1 MAANGEPTVIKKY
14 ANRRLYNTGTSTYV
28 TLEDL
33 AKMVKDGEDFT
44 VQDAKSG
51 EDLTHAVLTQIIFEQ
66 EGKTGQAMLPI
77 SVLRQLISFYGD
89 QMQMVLPSYLEHSM
103 ALFSKEQERIRE
115 QMTSMVGKTPIDIM
129 ASGQQMLEE
138 QTRRNMEMFQNAM
151 QMFSPIHGRGVR
163 RGRHRGRPGA
173 GEEVLARRTE
183 VDARTDRRDAAQ
195 AGYTRQV
202 RTRLPKTA
210 RIRIAACGCG
220 AGAITTEKHFSHH
233 RWLIPAGL
241 RRSAGHI

>member
-1 MAANGEPTVIKKY
+1 MAENGEPTVIKKY

-33 AKMVKDGEDFT
+33 AKMVKDGEDFL

-51 EDLTHAVLTQIIFEQ
+51 QDLTHAVLTQIIFEQ

-115 QMTSMVGKTPIDIM
+115 NMTSMVGKSPIDIM
-129 ASGQQMLEE
+129 ASSQQMLEE
-138 QTRRNMEMFQNAM
+138 QTRRNMEMFRDALQLFSPFTPGSAEDTGAGDEAKPETKSSPDELKSMREQIAAM
-151 QMFSPIHGRGVR
+151 QRK
-163 RGRHRGRPGA
+163 
-173 GEEVLARRTE
+173 LDTL
-183 VDARTDRRDAAQ
+183 D
-195 AGYTRQV
+195 
-202 RTRLPKTA
+202 K
-210 RIRIAACGCG
+210 
-220 AGAITTEKHFSHH
+220 
-233 RWLIPAGL
+233 
-241 RRSAGHI
+241 

>member
-1 MAANGEPTVIKKY
+1 MADNGEPTVIKKY

-129 ASGQQMLEE
+129 ASSQQMLEE
-138 QTRRNMEMFQNAM
+138 QTRRNMEMFRNAM
-151 QMFSPIHGRGVR
+151 QMFSPFTA
-163 RGRHRGRPGA
+163 GA
-173 GEEVLARRTE
+173 SDGGDTE
-183 VDARTDRRDAAQ
+183 AEPAPEKKSSPDELKSMREQ
-195 AGYTRQV
+195 
-202 RTRLPKTA
+202 
-210 RIRIAACGCG
+210 IAAMQRKLD
-220 AGAITTEKHFSHH
+220 TLDK
-233 RWLIPAGL
+233 
-241 RRSAGHI
+241 

>member
-1 MAANGEPTVIKKY
+1 MAGNGEPTVIKKY

-33 AKMVKDGEDFT
+33 AKMVKDGEDFI
-44 VQDAKSG
+44 VNDAKSG

-66 EGKTGQAMLPI
+66 EGKTGQAMLPV

-129 ASGQQMLEE
+129 ASGQQMIEE
-138 QTRRNMEMFQNAM
+138 QTRRNMEMFRNAM
-151 QMFSPIHGRGVR
+151 QMFSPFAASEA
-163 RGRHRGRPGA
+163 A
-173 GEEVLARRTE
+173 GEATE
-183 VDARTDRRDAAQ
+183 DASSEESSPDDLKSMREQ
-195 AGYTRQV
+195 
-202 RTRLPKTA
+202 
-210 RIRIAACGCG
+210 IAAMQR
-220 AGAITTEKHFSHH
+220 KLDSMDK
-233 RWLIPAGL
+233 
-241 RRSAGHI
+241 